1 VARAV
6 PTGPAA
12 CAAPRRDLDEEEQ
25 GDRAWS
31 REPDLGARRAGRGE
45 GARRQRRTCPGDGD
59 ATEGLPR
66 GWQDAVLA
74 AARSEETLLPD
85 HLDRAIATTD
95 LATDRGNGWWTVVR
109 VLQWLVLLTTLVG
122 AGWLLI
128 NFLLVSY
135 FALPALPVPKVGNL
149 GLPTVLALGGVGAGI
164 LVALLSRV
172 GVEVGARSHAAT
184 GRP

>member
-1 VARAV
+1 M
-6 PTGPAA
+6 
-12 CAAPRRDLDEEEQ
+12 
-25 GDRAWS
+25 
-31 REPDLGARRAGRGE
+31 
-45 GARRQRRTCPGDGD
+45 
-59 ATEGLPR
+59 
-66 GWQDAVLA
+66 LA

-122 AGWLLI
+122 AGWLLV

-135 FALPALPVPKVGNL
+135 LALPALPVPRVRNL
-149 GLPTVLALGGVGAGI
+149 PLPTVLALGGVLAGI

-172 GVEVGARSHAAT
+172 GVEVGAQSHASRADRELMRSIGQVT
-184 GRP
+184 STYVIAPIEAELTRREKAQEALKRLR